1 MKYRLLLAQW
11 MVLATAM
18 AAPQPSKPAKPPKP
32 EGNRF
37 LFILET
43 SSGMTRL
50 EHGGR
55 QAVFDLIYS
64 GVDGRMRRGD
74 TYGIWPFNEQVYSG
88 LVPMQTWD
96 PQKRLE
102 QASAVGRYLRTHKY
116 EKEGNLQLLMK
127 QVHAVVRGAQD
138 VNIFVVTDGN
148 TAFAG
153 TLFDHVINAGF
164 ETNRMQV
171 QSAKKPLVVT
181 LVARKGAFTAASV
194 TTAGEKIELAEL
206 PPVTNAVPEVAEV
219 HAVDSPPGKAAGQ
232 VVAQSDLEGE
242 PKTAQTTNAPAID
255 MSRALIMR
263 GPKVTNPVPA
273 TIAATP
279 VATVTSLTQATST
292 NEAPQVVTATPAPTT
307 PTNEGRI
314 TATAQ
319 PSSAATTTEVR
330 TATGPEPLPSYVPAQ
345 VEVSARTV
353 EPPISVFAPP
363 TGAAAL
369 PSLLLILGG
378 VFVGA
383 SGVGAF
389 IFLRRVR
396 TAKEPS
402 FISQGLD
409 RR

>member
-1 MKYRLLLAQW
+1 MKYRLVLVQW
-11 MVLATAM
+11 MVLAATAI

-32 EGNRF
+32 QGNRF

-74 TYGIWPFNEQVYSG
+74 TYGIWPFNEQIFSG

-116 EKEGNLQLLMK
+116 EKDGNFELLMK
-127 QVHAVVRGAQD
+127 QIHAVVRGAKD

-153 TLFDHVINAGF
+153 TAFDQVINAGF
-164 ETNRMQV
+164 ESNRMQV
-171 QSAKKPLVVT
+171 QVAKKPLVVT
-181 LVARKGAFTAASV
+181 LVARQGVFTAASV
-194 TTAGEKIELAEL
+194 TAAGDKIELAEL
-206 PPVTNAVPEVAEV
+206 APVTNAVPEVVEAP
-219 HAVDSPPGKAAGQ
+219 AATAPSGKSSGQ
-232 VVAQSDLEGE
+232 VVAQSEVEAE
-242 PKTAQTTNAPAID
+242 PKTAQTTNAPVID

-263 GPKVTNPVPA
+263 GPKVTNPLPTTA
-273 TIAATP
+273 AATP
-279 VATVTSLTQATST
+279 VATVTNVAQGTST
-292 NEAPQVVTATPAPTT
+292 NETPRVVTGAPAPQM
-307 PTNEGRI
+307 PTNEAR
-314 TATAQ
+314 TTTSAQ
-319 PSSAATTTEVR
+319 PPSAAATEVR
-330 TATGPEPLPSYVPAQ
+330 AATGPEPLPSFVPAQ
-345 VEVSARTV
+345 VKASARTV
-353 EPPISVFAPP
+353 EPISVIAPS
-363 TGAAAL
+363 TGSSAL

-378 VFVGA
+378 AFVGA
-383 SGVGAF
+383 SGVGAL
-389 IFLRRVR
+389 IFLRKVR
-396 TAKEPS
+396 SAKEPS
-402 FISQGLD
+402 FISQGLE

>member
-1 MKYRLLLAQW
+1 MKYRLMLAQW

-32 EGNRF
+32 EGNRY

-43 SSGMTRL
+43 SAGMTRL

-55 QAVFDLIYS
+55 QAIFDLIYS

-74 TYGIWPFNEQVYSG
+74 TYGIWPFNEQVFSG

-116 EKEGNLQLLMK
+116 EKEGNFELLMK
-127 QVHAVVRGAQD
+127 QIHAVVRGAKD

-148 TAFAG
+148 TPFAG
-153 TLFDHVINAGF
+153 TAFDQVINAGF

-171 QSAKKPLVVT
+171 QTAKKPLVVT
-181 LVARKGAFTAASV
+181 LVARQGAFTSASV
-194 TTAGEKIELAEL
+194 TPAGDKIELAEL
-206 PPVTNAVPEVAEV
+206 PSVTNAVPEVAEAR
-219 HAVDSPPGKAAGQ
+219 AVDSPPGKPVGQ
-232 VVAQSDLEGE
+232 LVAQSDVEAE

-263 GPKVTNPVPA
+263 GPKVTNPVPTA
-273 TIAATP
+273 LAATP
-279 VATVTSLTQATST
+279 VATVTNVAQTTST
-292 NEAPQVVTATPAPTT
+292 NEAPQVVTTAPAPPTQ
-307 PTNEGRI
+307 TNETR
-314 TATAQ
+314 ATAAAPTQ
-319 PSSAATTTEVR
+319 SAATTEVR
-330 TATGPEPLPSYVPAQ
+330 RATGPEPLPSFVPAQ
-345 VEVSARTV
+345 VKASARTV
-353 EPPISVFAPP
+353 EPPISVMAPP
-363 TGAAAL
+363 TGTSAL

-383 SGVGAF
+383 SGVGAL
-389 IFLRRVR
+389 IFLRKVR
-396 TAKEPS
+396 GAREPS
-402 FISQGLD
+402 FISQGLE

>member
-18 AAPQPSKPAKPPKP
+18 AAPQQPSKPTKPPTP

-43 SSGMTRL
+43 SGGMTRL

-74 TYGIWPFNEQVYSG
+74 TYGIWPFNEQIFSG

-116 EKEGNLQLLMK
+116 EKEGNFELLMK
-127 QVHAVVRGAQD
+127 QIHAVVRGAKD

-148 TAFAG
+148 TPFAG
-153 TLFDHVINAGF
+153 TAFDQVINAGF

-171 QSAKKPLVVT
+171 QFAKKPLVVT
-181 LVARKGAFTAASV
+181 LVARQGAFTAASV
-194 TTAGEKIELAEL
+194 TPAGEKIELAEL
-206 PPVTNAVPEVAEV
+206 APVTNAVPEVAQSSAAES
-219 HAVDSPPGKAAGQ
+219 AGGKPSGQ
-232 VVAQSDLEGE
+232 VSDAGAE
-242 PKTAQTTNAPAID
+242 PKTAQTTSAPAID

-263 GPKVTNPVPA
+263 GPKVTNPVPT

-279 VATVTSLTQATST
+279 VATVTNVAQATST
-292 NEAPQVVTATPAPTT
+292 SEAPPVVTAAPAPPT
-307 PTNEGRI
+307 P
-314 TATAQ
+314 
-319 PSSAATTTEVR
+319 TTEVR
-330 TATGPEPLPSYVPAQ
+330 AAMGPEPLPSFVPAQ
-345 VEVSARTV
+345 VKASARTV
-353 EPPISVFAPP
+353 EPPISVIAPP
-363 TGAAAL
+363 TGRSPL
-369 PSLLLILGG
+369 PGLLLILGG

-389 IFLRRVR
+389 IFLRKVR

-402 FISQGLD
+402 FISQGLE
-409 RR
+409 RH

>member
-32 EGNRF
+32 EGNRY

-116 EKEGNLQLLMK
+116 EKEGNFQLLMK

-138 VNIFVVTDGN
+138 VNILVVTDGN

-153 TLFDHVINAGF
+153 TLFDQLINAGF
-164 ETNRMQV
+164 ETNRVQV
-171 QSAKKPLVVT
+171 QNAKKPLVVT
-181 LVARKGAFTAASV
+181 LVARQGAFTAASV
-194 TTAGEKIELAEL
+194 TPAGDKIELAEL
-206 PPVTNAVPEVAEV
+206 PPVTNAVPAVAE
-219 HAVDSPPGKAAGQ
+219 ARAADSPPGKPLGQ
-232 VVAQSDLEGE
+232 VVAQSDVEAE
-242 PKTAQTTNAPAID
+242 SKTGQTTNAPAID

-263 GPKVTNPVPA
+263 GPKITNPVPA

-279 VATVTSLTQATST
+279 VATVTNVAQATPTDEAPPIVTAAPAPPKPT
-292 NEAPQVVTATPAPTT
+292 NEA
-307 PTNEGRI
+307 RI

-319 PSSAATTTEVR
+319 PSSAATPTDVR
-330 TATGPEPLPSYVPAQ
+330 TATGPEPLPPFVPAQ
-345 VEVSARTV
+345 VKASARAV
-353 EPPISVFAPP
+353 EPPISVIAPP
-363 TGAAAL
+363 TGGSAL
-369 PSLLLILGG
+369 PSLMLILGG

-383 SGVGAF
+383 SGVGAL
-389 IFLRRVR
+389 IFLRKVR

-402 FISQGLD
+402 FISQGFD

>member
-1 MKYRLLLAQW
+1 MKYRLVLVQW
-11 MVLATAM
+11 MVLAATAM

-43 SSGMTRL
+43 SAGMTRL

-74 TYGIWPFNEQVYSG
+74 TYGIWPFNEQIFSG

-96 PQKRLE
+96 PQRRLE

-127 QVHAVVRGAQD
+127 QVQAVVRGAQD
-138 VNIFVVTDGN
+138 VNIFIVTDGN

-153 TLFDHVINAGF
+153 TAFDQLINAGF
-164 ETNRMQV
+164 ETNRIQV
-171 QSAKKPLVVT
+171 QNAGKPLVVT
-181 LVARKGAFTAASV
+181 LVARRGTFTAASV
-194 TTAGEKIELAEL
+194 TPAGDKIELAEL
-206 PPVTNAVPEVAEV
+206 EPVTNAVPEVAQ
-219 HAVDSPPGKAAGQ
+219 ASAGESAGDKPSSQ
-232 VVAQSDLEGE
+232 NDV
-242 PKTAQTTNAPAID
+242 QTTNAPAID

-263 GPKVTNPVPA
+263 GPKNTNPVPTTVVA
-273 TIAATP
+273 TT
-279 VATVTSLTQATST
+279 VATVTNAAAATPT
-292 NEAPQVVTATPAPTT
+292 NEAPPVTAVPSQQK
-307 PTNEGRI
+307 PTNETRTI
-314 TATAQ
+314 AAASTQ
-319 PSSAATTTEVR
+319 PAANTEVR
-330 TATGPEPLPSYVPAQ
+330 AGTVPEPLPSFVPAQ
-345 VEVSARTV
+345 VKASARTV
-353 EPPISVFAPP
+353 EPPPISVIAPP
-363 TGAAAL
+363 AGSSAL
-369 PSLLLILGG
+369 PSLMLILGG

-383 SGVGAF
+383 SGVGAY
-389 IFLRRVR
+389 IFLRKVR

>member
-18 AAPQPSKPAKPPKP
+18 AAPQPSKPTKPPKP

-74 TYGIWPFNEQVYSG
+74 TYGIWPFNEQIFSG

-116 EKEGNLQLLMK
+116 EKEGNFQLLVK
-127 QVHAVVRGAQD
+127 QIHAVVRGAQD

-153 TLFDHVINAGF
+153 TAFDQVINAGF
-164 ETNRMQV
+164 EANRAQV
-171 QSAKKPLVVT
+171 QGAKKPLVVT
-181 LVARKGAFTAASV
+181 LVARQGAFTAASV
-194 TTAGEKIELAEL
+194 TPAGDKIELAEL
-206 PPVTNAVPEVAEV
+206 PPVTNAVPQVAE
-219 HAVDSPPGKAAGQ
+219 ARAGDSPPSKPLGQ
-232 VVAQSDLEGE
+232 VVAQSDVEAE

-263 GPKVTNPVPA
+263 GPKITN
-273 TIAATP
+273 
-279 VATVTSLTQATST
+279 
-292 NEAPQVVTATPAPTT
+292 PAPTT
-307 PTNEGRI
+307 VAAAPVATATNVAQATPANEAPPIVTTLASAPPTPTNDARI
-314 TATAQ
+314 TAQ
-319 PSSAATTTEVR
+319 PSPAATTTEVR
-330 TATGPEPLPSYVPAQ
+330 SATAPEPLPSFVPAQ
-345 VEVSARTV
+345 VKASARAV
-353 EPPISVFAPP
+353 EPSVSVIPP
-363 TGAAAL
+363 PAGRSAL
-369 PSLLLILGG
+369 PSLMLILGG

-389 IFLRRVR
+389 IFLRKFR

-409 RR
+409 RG

>member
-18 AAPQPSKPAKPPKP
+18 AAPQPSKPAKPPKT
-32 EGNRF
+32 ENRF

-43 SSGMTRL
+43 PSGMTRL

-55 QAVFDLIYS
+55 QAIFDLIYS

-74 TYGIWPFNEQVYSG
+74 TYGIWPFNEQVFSG

-116 EKEGNLQLLMK
+116 EKEGNFQLLMK
-127 QVHAVVRGAQD
+127 QIHAVVRGAQD
-138 VNIFVVTDGN
+138 VNILVVTDGN

-153 TLFDHVINAGF
+153 TLFDQQINAGF
-164 ETNRMQV
+164 QANHVQV
-171 QSAKKPLVVT
+171 QNTKKPLIVT
-181 LVARKGAFTAASV
+181 LVARQGAFTAASV
-194 TTAGEKIELAEL
+194 TMAGDKIELAEL
-206 PPVTNAVPEVAEV
+206 PPVTNAVPAVAEIP
-219 HAVDSPPGKAAGQ
+219 AGNSPSDKPTGQ
-232 VVAQSDLEGE
+232 VVSQTDVETE
-242 PKTAQTTNAPAID
+242 PKTAQTTNARPID
-255 MSRALIMR
+255 MSRALIMV

-273 TIAATP
+273 TVAATP
-279 VATVTSLTQATST
+279 VATATNTAQKTPT
-292 NEAPQVVTATPAPTT
+292 NEPPPVVTASPAPQT
-307 PTNEGRI
+307 PTNEGRT
-314 TATAQ
+314 TAAAPTQ
-319 PSSAATTTEVR
+319 SAATTA
-330 TATGPEPLPSYVPAQ
+330 ATSPEPLPSFVPAQ
-345 VEVSARTV
+345 VRASARTV
-353 EPPISVFAPP
+353 EPPIGVIAPP
-363 TGAAAL
+363 TGASAL

-389 IFLRRVR
+389 VFLRKVR
-396 TAKEPS
+396 SAKEPS

>member
-1 MKYRLLLAQW
+1 MKYRLMLAQW

-18 AAPQPSKPAKPPKP
+18 AAPQPSKPPPKP

-43 SSGMTRL
+43 SSGMTKL

-74 TYGIWPFNEQVYSG
+74 TYGIWPFNEQIFSG

-96 PQKRLE
+96 PQQRLE

-116 EKEGNLQLLMK
+116 EKEANFELLVKQL
-127 QVHAVVRGAQD
+127 HAVVRGAQD

-153 TLFDHVINAGF
+153 TTFDQVINAGF
-164 ETNRMQV
+164 EANRAQV
-171 QSAKKPLVVT
+171 QGVKKPLVVT

-194 TTAGEKIELAEL
+194 TPAGEKIELAEL
-206 PPVTNAVPEVAEV
+206 PPITNAVP
-219 HAVDSPPGKAAGQ
+219 AVVEAPAGTAPSDKQLGQ
-232 VVAQSDLEGE
+232 VVSRSDLEE
-242 PKTAQTTNAPAID
+242 AKTAQATNAVD

-273 TIAATP
+273 TVVATP
-279 VATVTSLTQATST
+279 VAAATNATQATATNESSPVVTAVPAPQRST
-292 NEAPQVVTATPAPTT
+292 NETRTTAA
-307 PTNEGRI
+307 
-314 TATAQ
+314 ALSQ
-319 PSSAATTTEVR
+319 PATTTEVR
-330 TATGPEPLPSYVPAQ
+330 ATTAPEPLPSFVPAQ
-345 VEVSARTV
+345 VKASARTL
-353 EPPISVFAPP
+353 EAPISVIATP
-363 TGAAAL
+363 TGSSAL

-383 SGVGAF
+383 SGVGAL
-389 IFLRRVR
+389 IFLRKVR
-396 TAKEPS
+396 SAKEPS
-402 FISQGLD
+402 FISQGLE
-409 RR
+409 RH

>member
-1 MKYRLLLAQW
+1 MKYRLVLVQW
-11 MVLATAM
+11 MVLAATAM

-32 EGNRF
+32 VGNRF

-43 SSGMTRL
+43 SSGMTKL

-74 TYGIWPFNEQVYSG
+74 TYGIWPFNEQVFSG

-116 EKEGNLQLLMK
+116 EKEGNIPLLMK
-127 QVHAVVRGAQD
+127 QLESVVRGAQD
-138 VNIFVVTDGN
+138 VNIFIVTDGN

-153 TLFDHVINAGF
+153 TLFDQVINAGF
-164 ETNRMQV
+164 EANRSQV
-171 QSAKKPLVVT
+171 LNGKKPLVVT
-181 LVARKGAFTAASV
+181 LVARQGAFAAASV
-194 TTAGEKIELAEL
+194 TPAGDKIELAEL
-206 PPVTNAVPEVAEV
+206 PPVTNAVPAVAE
-219 HAVDSPPGKAAGQ
+219 APAEEATPGKSSGKVSQ
-232 VVAQSDLEGE
+232 NGVEGE

-263 GPKVTNPVPA
+263 GPKVTNPAPTSVA
-273 TIAATP
+273 VAATNAAQGTP
-279 VATVTSLTQATST
+279 T
-292 NEAPQVVTATPAPTT
+292 NEAPPVATTVPASRT
-307 PTNEGRI
+307 PTNETRT
-314 TATAQ
+314 TATASTQ
-319 PSSAATTTEVR
+319 SATTEVR
-330 TATGPEPLPSYVPAQ
+330 AGAAPEPLPSFVPAQ
-345 VEVSARTV
+345 VKASARTV
-353 EPPISVFAPP
+353 QPPVSVIAPL
-363 TGAAAL
+363 TGAPL
-369 PSLLLILGG
+369 QSLLLILGG
-378 VFVGA
+378 ILVGA

-389 IFLRRVR
+389 VFLRKVR
-396 TAKEPS
+396 SAKEPS

>member
-18 AAPQPSKPAKPPKP
+18 AAPQPSKLAKPPKP

-43 SSGMTRL
+43 SGGMTRL

-116 EKEGNLQLLMK
+116 EKEGNFELLMK
-127 QVHAVVRGAQD
+127 QIHAVVRGAKD

-148 TAFAG
+148 TPFLGTAFDQA
-153 TLFDHVINAGF
+153 INAGF

-171 QSAKKPLVVT
+171 QTAKKPLVVT
-181 LVARKGAFTAASV
+181 LVARQGAFTAASV
-194 TTAGEKIELAEL
+194 TTAGDRIELAEL
-206 PPVTNAVPEVAEV
+206 PPVTNAVPDVAEAR
-219 HAVDSPPGKAAGQ
+219 AVDSPPGKPLGE
-232 VVAQSDLEGE
+232 VVAQSDVDGE
-242 PKTAQTTNAPAID
+242 PKTAQATN

-263 GPKVTNPVPA
+263 GPKVTNSVPA

-279 VATVTSLTQATST
+279 VATVTNVAQATPT
-292 NEAPQVVTATPAPTT
+292 NEAPPIVTAA

-319 PSSAATTTEVR
+319 PSPAATTTNVR

-345 VEVSARTV
+345 VRASARAV
-353 EPPISVFAPP
+353 EPSISVIAPP
-363 TGAAAL
+363 TGSTAL
-369 PSLLLILGG
+369 PSLMLILGG

-389 IFLRRVR
+389 IFLRKVR
-396 TAKEPS
+396 SAKEPS
-402 FISQGLD
+402 FISQGLE

>member
-1 MKYRLLLAQW
+1 MKYRLVLALW

-18 AAPQPSKPAKPPKP
+18 AAPQPSKPTKPPKP
-32 EGNRF
+32 VGNRF

-43 SSGMTRL
+43 SSGMTKL

-55 QAVFDLIYS
+55 QAIFDLIYS

-74 TYGIWPFNEQVYSG
+74 TYGIWPFNAQVFSG

-102 QASAVGRYLRTHKY
+102 QASAVGRYLRSHKY
-116 EKEGNLQLLMK
+116 EKDGNFPLLMK
-127 QVHAVVRGAQD
+127 QIDSVVRGAQD

-153 TLFDHVINAGF
+153 TAFDQLINAGF

-171 QSAKKPLVVT
+171 QGAKKPLVVT
-181 LVARKGAFTAASV
+181 LVARQGAFTAASV
-194 TTAGEKIELAEL
+194 TPAGDRIELAEL

-219 HAVDSPPGKAAGQ
+219 PAGISTPGKPVGQ
-232 VVAQSDLEGE
+232 VLSQSDVEAE
-242 PKTAQTTNAPAID
+242 RKAAQATNAPAID
-255 MSRALIMR
+255 MSKALIMR

-273 TIAATP
+273 TVAATP
-279 VATVTSLTQATST
+279 VATVTNAAQA
-292 NEAPQVVTATPAPTT
+292 T
-307 PTNEGRI
+307 PTNEPPAVV
-314 TATAQ
+314 TAVAAPQRPTSQ
-319 PSSAATTTEVR
+319 TPTSAATTEVR
-330 TATGPEPLPSYVPAQ
+330 AATRPEPLPSFVPAQ
-345 VEVSARTV
+345 VKASARTV
-353 EPPISVFAPP
+353 EPPISVIAPR
-363 TGAAAL
+363 TGVSSL

-389 IFLRRVR
+389 IFLRKVR
-396 TAKEPS
+396 TVKEPS
-402 FISQGLD
+402 FISQGLE

>member
-1 MKYRLLLAQW
+1 MKYRLVLVQW
-11 MVLATAM
+11 MVLAATAI
-18 AAPQPSKPAKPPKP
+18 AAPQPAKPPKP

-37 LFILET
+37 LFVLET
-43 SSGMTRL
+43 SSGMTKL

-74 TYGIWPFNEQVYSG
+74 TYGIWPFNEQIFAG

-116 EKEGNLQLLMK
+116 EKEGNFPLLMK
-127 QVHAVVRGAQD
+127 QLHAVVRGAQD

-153 TLFDHVINAGF
+153 TTFDGVINAGF
-164 ETNRMQV
+164 ESNRAQV
-171 QSAKKPLVVT
+171 QDAKKPLIVT
-181 LVARKGAFTAASV
+181 LVARKGLFTAASV
-194 TTAGEKIELAEL
+194 TPAGDKIELAEL
-206 PPVTNAVPEVAEV
+206 PPVTNAVPEVAQ
-219 HAVDSPPGKAAGQ
+219 APA
-232 VVAQSDLEGE
+232 
-242 PKTAQTTNAPAID
+242 TNAPSDKPLAQVLAQGDIETEAKTNAPVD

-263 GPKVTNPVPA
+263 GPKLTNPTPATVAATTVPIVTN
-273 TIAATP
+273 AAE
-279 VATVTSLTQATST
+279 AKST
-292 NEAPQVVTATPAPTT
+292 NEAPPVVTAALTPPTPANQASTAATPPT
-307 PTNEGRI
+307 
-314 TATAQ
+314 Q
-319 PSSAATTTEVR
+319 SAATTEAR
-330 TATGPEPLPSYVPAQ
+330 AATAPEPLPSFVPAQ
-345 VEVSARTV
+345 VKASARTL
-353 EPPISVFAPP
+353 EAPISVIATP
-363 TGAAAL
+363 TGSSAL

-389 IFLRRVR
+389 VFLRKVR
-396 TAKEPS
+396 SAKEPS
-402 FISQGLD
+402 FISQGLE

>member
-43 SSGMTRL
+43 SGGMTRL

-55 QAVFDLIYS
+55 QAIFDLIYS

-74 TYGIWPFNEQVYSG
+74 TYGIWPFNEPVYSG

-116 EKEGNLQLLMK
+116 EKEGNFQLLMK

-153 TLFDHVINAGF
+153 TLFDQVINAGF

-171 QSAKKPLVVT
+171 QTAKKPLVVT
-181 LVARKGAFTAASV
+181 LVARQGAFTAASV
-194 TTAGEKIELAEL
+194 TPAGDKIELAEL
-206 PPVTNAVPEVAEV
+206 PPVTNAVPAVAE
-219 HAVDSPPGKAAGQ
+219 ARAADSPPGKPLGQ
-232 VVAQSDLEGE
+232 VVAQSDVEAE
-242 PKTAQTTNAPAID
+242 PKTAQTTNAPID

-263 GPKVTNPVPA
+263 GPKITNPVPA
-273 TIAATP
+273 TIAAT
-279 VATVTSLTQATST
+279 VTNVMEATPA
-292 NEAPQVVTATPAPTT
+292 NEAPQVVTAPAPQT
-307 PTNEGRI
+307 PTNETR
-314 TATAQ
+314 ATAAAPTQ
-319 PSSAATTTEVR
+319 LAATTGVR
-330 TATGPEPLPSYVPAQ
+330 TATGPEPLPSFVPAQ
-345 VEVSARTV
+345 VKASARAV
-353 EPPISVFAPP
+353 EPPISVIAPP
-363 TGAAAL
+363 TGTPAL

-389 IFLRRVR
+389 IFLRKVR

-409 RR
+409 RG